1 LGADIVIVK
10 YVQRDQ
16 CEATQLEDE
25 WVILNTRL
33 YTITKINGVGGFCWS
48 LLTQPKT
55 LEMLVDAITEQY
67 EAVNSAGDIKQDI
80 KTFLSDLMFYGL
92 VEQHAS

>member
-55 LEMLVDAITEQY
+55 LEMLVDAIAEQY
-67 EAVNSAGDIKQDI
+67 NTENSIEDIKQDM
-80 KTFLSDLMFYGL
+80 KGFLSELMSYGL
-92 VEQHAS
+92 IKHAG